1 MKKLFLLLVSLACMI
16 TAEAQNRYINV
27 SFMGNDM
34 KQADFQDLKSNYGAS
49 FTTGRTYRLLGNHLR
64 LGLDVSWLDL
74 NYTNYK
80 IKHITNEST
89 DTYFYHQGE
98 IAMQIGPSLTFI
110 PTYGTRVSAYYRY
123 SPAFSCLY
131 DNVDV
136 YGNYASLFV
145 TGGSISFG
153 AIGLGAEYRYGNCN
167 YKNFTS
173 SASSQKAVNLSGWK
187 AYITFRF

>member
-1 MKKLFLLLVSLACMI
+1 MKKLLIILVALTCVIMSH
-16 TAEAQNRYINV
+16 AQNRYINV
-27 SFMGNDM
+27 SFIDTDM

-49 FTTGRTYRLLGNHLR
+49 FTVGRTYRLVGNHLR

-80 IKHITNEST
+80 IKHITNEAA

-98 IAMQIGPSLTFI
+98 ISMQIGPSLTFI

-136 YGNYASLFV
+136 YGN
-145 TGGSISFG
+145 
-153 AIGLGAEYRYGNCN
+153 
-167 YKNFTS
+167 
-173 SASSQKAVNLSGWK
+173 
-187 AYITFRF
+187 